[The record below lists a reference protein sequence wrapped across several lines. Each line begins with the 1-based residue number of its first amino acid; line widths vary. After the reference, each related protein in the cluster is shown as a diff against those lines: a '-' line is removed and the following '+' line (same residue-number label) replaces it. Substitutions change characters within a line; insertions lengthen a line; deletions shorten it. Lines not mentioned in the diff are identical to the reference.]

1 MDRALEMAAVAFDNN
16 RPAEKKIVVLLA
28 AGRQSRG
35 GKPLAQAVRPL
46 RTIGAETFVVAIG
59 SQINEPELT
68 PVVKRKEDIIL
79 VPRFDQLTSRVNS
92 VADYIVNGM
101 FTIIYVMFDLM
112 HQHPFTTTTFYVH

>member
-101 FTIIYVMFDLM
+101 FTIIYIMFDLM

>member
-79 VPRFDQLTSRVNS
+79 VLRFDQLTSRVNS